1 MNSAVEQN
9 FIGNHRIQIRCPV
22 HLIQERIIGKNKNTF
37 AKMQREKR
45 KKFKAEEKRKRRLN
59 RNTESLIKPEDV
71 ETAKDPDK
79 PAIEARQPD
88 DN

>member
-9 FIGNHRIQIRCPV
+9 IIGSDRIQIRCPV
-22 HLIQERIIGKNKNTF
+22 HLNQERIIGKNKNTF

-59 RNTESLIKPEDV
+59 RKTESLIKPEDV
-71 ETAKDPDK
+71 ETAEDPDK